1 MNIDLFLVF
10 WFFVFYYFPILGCG
24 FPSTPLRV
32 LMLRLQVL
40 VLKRTRRCSCPGFV
54 ASALPTKVNNLC
66 RLSARLFS
74 SKLEGAEEE
83 EEEGLE
89 SRRGEEE
96 QLRRSA
102 RRFVAS
108 ALEPNIATWEQ
119 QRRIPREVY
128 RQAGELGLLQVGFAE
143 PWGYGGDDPH
153 LMIALQEELCQ
164 TGAGGLVAGLS
175 SHFISMPPILAMGT
189 QELIDRV
196 AVPVLAGQKV
206 GALAVTEPGAGSDV
220 ASIRT
225 RATLDASGSHFIVN
239 GEKTFI
245 TSGVH
250 ADFYTVVVRTG
261 TGNET
266 RPDERTD
273 PRSEISLLLVER
285 GTPGFTQTPL
295 SKMGWH
301 CSDTATLHFDN
312 TRVPRENLIGN
323 IGGGFKGLMLNFN
336 MERLMLA
343 AQATFFSQVAYNEA
357 REWVTQRHAF
367 GSPLVDKQVVR
378 HRLVDMASAIATS
391 RAFLFQ
397 TADRMAAAKKRARF
411 AGVRSS
417 SPAEDASL
425 VADICLLKNHCT
437 SQMEFVATNAVQLLG
452 GMGYMTGTKSE
463 RIFRETK
470 VQQIGGGSTEVMKDL
485 AAKQLGIGK
494 Y

>member
-1 MNIDLFLVF
+1 
-10 WFFVFYYFPILGCG
+10 
-24 FPSTPLRV
+24 
-32 LMLRLQVL
+32 
-40 VLKRTRRCSCPGFV
+40 
-54 ASALPTKVNNLC
+54 
-66 RLSARLFS
+66 
-74 SKLEGAEEE
+74 
-83 EEEGLE
+83 
-89 SRRGEEE
+89 
-96 QLRRSA
+96 
-102 RRFVAS
+102 
-108 ALEPNIATWEQ
+108 
-119 QRRIPREVY
+119 
-128 RQAGELGLLQVGFAE
+128 
-143 PWGYGGDDPH
+143 
-153 LMIALQEELCQ
+153 
-164 TGAGGLVAGLS
+164 
-175 SHFISMPPILAMGT
+175 
-189 QELIDRV
+189 
-196 AVPVLAGQKV
+196 
-206 GALAVTEPGAGSDV
+206 
-220 ASIRT
+220 
-225 RATLDASGSHFIVN
+225 
-239 GEKTFI
+239 
-245 TSGVH
+245 
-250 ADFYTVVVRTG
+250 
-261 TGNET
+261 
-266 RPDERTD
+266 
-273 PRSEISLLLVER
+273 
-285 GTPGFTQTPL
+285 
-295 SKMGWH
+295 
-301 CSDTATLHFDN
+301 
-312 TRVPRENLIGN
+312 
-323 IGGGFKGLMLNFN
+323 MLNFN

>member
-153 LMIALQEELCQ
+153 LMIALQVNTFLFS
-164 TGAGGLVAGLS
+164 GALNNAIAICLVQALNTLS
-175 SHFISMPPILAMGT
+175 FLHCLSG
-189 QELIDRV
+189 R
-196 AVPVLAGQKV
+196 AVPDR
-206 GALAVTEPGAGSDV
+206 SWR
-220 ASIRT
+220 ASRWSLQPLHLN
-225 RATLDASGSHFIVN
+225 ATHFGN
-239 GEKTFI
+239 GN
-245 TSGVH
+245 
-250 ADFYTVVVRTG
+250 TG
-261 TGNET
+261 T
-266 RPDERTD
+266 
-273 PRSEISLLLVER
+273 
-285 GTPGFTQTPL
+285 
-295 SKMGWH
+295 
-301 CSDTATLHFDN
+301 
-312 TRVPRENLIGN
+312 
-323 IGGGFKGLMLNFN
+323 
-336 MERLMLA
+336 
-343 AQATFFSQVAYNEA
+343 Y
-357 REWVTQRHAF
+357 
-367 GSPLVDKQVVR
+367 
-378 HRLVDMASAIATS
+378 
-391 RAFLFQ
+391 
-397 TADRMAAAKKRARF
+397 
-411 AGVRSS
+411 
-417 SPAEDASL
+417 
-425 VADICLLKNHCT
+425 
-437 SQMEFVATNAVQLLG
+437 
-452 GMGYMTGTKSE
+452 
-463 RIFRETK
+463 
-470 VQQIGGGSTEVMKDL
+470 
-485 AAKQLGIGK
+485 
-494 Y
+494 

>member
-1 MNIDLFLVF
+1 
-10 WFFVFYYFPILGCG
+10 
-24 FPSTPLRV
+24 
-32 LMLRLQVL
+32 
-40 VLKRTRRCSCPGFV
+40 
-54 ASALPTKVNNLC
+54 
-66 RLSARLFS
+66 
-74 SKLEGAEEE
+74 
-83 EEEGLE
+83 
-89 SRRGEEE
+89 
-96 QLRRSA
+96 
-102 RRFVAS
+102 
-108 ALEPNIATWEQ
+108 
-119 QRRIPREVY
+119 
-128 RQAGELGLLQVGFAE
+128 
-143 PWGYGGDDPH
+143 
-153 LMIALQEELCQ
+153 
-164 TGAGGLVAGLS
+164 
-175 SHFISMPPILAMGT
+175 
-189 QELIDRV
+189 
-196 AVPVLAGQKV
+196 
-206 GALAVTEPGAGSDV
+206 
-220 ASIRT
+220 
-225 RATLDASGSHFIVN
+225 
-239 GEKTFI
+239 
-245 TSGVH
+245 
-250 ADFYTVVVRTG
+250 
-261 TGNET
+261 
-266 RPDERTD
+266 
-273 PRSEISLLLVER
+273 
-285 GTPGFTQTPL
+285 
-295 SKMGWH
+295 MGWH